1 MSNLTKKCFTSVTED
16 EEFAEQV
23 KSFPCLYN
31 KSAKSYKERHVVRYG
46 QAEVASNLEFE
57 DHGKYFACLRSQIL
71 FSEVYFKYL

>member
-1 MSNLTKKCFTSVTED
+1 MSNLTKKGFTSFTED

-46 QAEVASNLEFE
+46 WAEVASNPEFV
-57 DHGKYFACLRSQIL
+57 DDVKYFACLRSQIL